1 MTGFKMYLA
10 WGMLLLAQNASFTA
24 VSRARNSGSL
34 LYNAIASVG
43 SNGLWWIGQ
52 AVVIT
57 LVADAIA
64 AKDTVSVVV
73 NGIFYT
79 IMTVVGSV
87 SMQHFLMKK
96 VEKGKRKVGA

>member
-1 MTGFKMYLA
+1 MTGFKLYLA
-10 WGMLLLAQNASFTA
+10 WGLLLLAQNASFTA

-34 LYNAIASVG
+34 MYNAIASVG

-52 AVVIT
+52 AVVISV
-57 LVADAIA
+57 VANAMA
-64 AKDTVSVVV
+64 AKDAKSVIV
-73 NGIFYT
+73 NGLFYT
-79 IMTVVGSV
+79 LMTVIGSV